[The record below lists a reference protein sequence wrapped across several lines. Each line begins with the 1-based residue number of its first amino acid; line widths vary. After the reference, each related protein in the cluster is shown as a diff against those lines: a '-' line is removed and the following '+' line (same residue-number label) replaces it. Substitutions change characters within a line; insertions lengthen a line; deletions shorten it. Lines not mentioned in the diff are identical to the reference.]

1 MSLLPSSFSVASSTI
16 EPIPTSI
23 PGQFLE
29 NPFYIF
35 IGVNFALFETE
46 TLILTRPIF
55 IY

>member
-1 MSLLPSSFSVASSTI
+1 MSLLPSSFSVVSSTI

-23 PGQFLE
+23 PGQFL
-29 NPFYIF
+29 NIHSKFF